1 MRVMNKVASA
11 SPQVS
16 SASLEEPLY
25 YLYNID
31 TVIAWVRHHY
41 DDIFSPEEQHLL
53 DTIQQLDTACR
64 ATLCRLIMRRG
75 EWFRDDK
82 LSYAEIGAIHAPLQ
96 TLAEHNLIHYPAACR
111 LTELITLC
119 RVAELQQLWTIHG
132 EGTAPK
138 GKDALLLQ
146 LSALDHGIPRPLNEW
161 WPNAPFKLISLRCQ
175 AIFELLKMLFFGNA
189 QQDWSEFV
197 LTELGHQRYEQV
209 DLDDQHRAF
218 ANRAELD
225 AFSTICGL
233 AEAHY
238 LNLLSPDQVLEHLP
252 DKLAQPWLEYRRQKL
267 LYSAAHAIE
276 RLGRSEEALALYR
289 CCSYREAKIRQLRLM
304 EKIRPCAV
312 VARYAGW
319 LNQRAARADWREA
332 AEKVW
337 HRSARKAGQS
347 LAKRQRYSPQLQHI
361 TLDKPNYSVE
371 RASREHFHSEEQPC
385 YYVENALL
393 PGLFAL
399 TFWEAFYAPVPGAFF
414 NPFQRRP
421 ADLYQEDFSAQ
432 RSEIIAAAWQSMQ
445 QPDYSQRLL
454 ARYRDKAGI
463 ANPFT
468 IWGLLSE
475 SLLEQALQCIPVAHL
490 SAVFERMFND
500 LRQHSSGFP
509 DLIQFDLAAGTYQLI
524 EIKGPGDR
532 LQDHQQRWLAYFEQH
547 GIPAVVCHV
556 RWRQA

>member
-16 SASLEEPLY
+16 AASLEEPLY
-25 YLYNID
+25 YLHNID

-41 DDIFSPEEQHLL
+41 EDIFSHAEQQLL
-53 DTIQQLDTACR
+53 NTIQQLGTTSR

-82 LSYAEIGAIHAPLQ
+82 LSYKEIGDINAPLQ
-96 TLAEHNLIHYPAACR
+96 QLAKKGLIHYPAACR
-111 LTELITLC
+111 LTELIALC
-119 RVAELQQLWTIHG
+119 RVAELQQLWPIQA
-132 EGTAPK
+132 EGNPPK

-146 LSALDHGIPRPLNEW
+146 LSALDDGSRHHLSHW
-161 WPNAPFKLISLRCQ
+161 WPNAPFDLISLRCQ
-175 AIFELLKMLFFGNA
+175 SIFDLLKMLFFGNA

-197 LTELGHQRYEQV
+197 LTELGHQRYEDV
-209 DLDDQHRAF
+209 TLDEQHRAF
-218 ANRAELD
+218 ANRTELD
-225 AFSTICGL
+225 AFSAISGL

-238 LNLLSPDQVLEHLP
+238 LNMLTPDQVLEHLP
-252 DKLAQPWLEYRRQKL
+252 DKLEQPWLEYRRQKL
-267 LYSAAHAIE
+267 LYRAAHAIE
-276 RLGRSEEALALYR
+276 RQGRHEEALALYR
-289 CCSYREAKIRQLRLM
+289 RCRYREAKIRQLRLM
-304 EKIRPCAV
+304 EKTLPSAL

-319 LNQRAARADWREA
+319 LKQRAVRADWREA

-337 HRSARKAGQS
+337 YRSARKAGQR

-371 RASREHFHSEEQPC
+371 RASREYFHREDQPC

-399 TFWEAFYAPVPGAFF
+399 TFWEAFYASVPGAFF

-421 ADLYQEDFSAQ
+421 ADLYQDDFAVQ
-432 RSEIIAAAWQSMQ
+432 RSDIIAAAWQSMHRA
-445 QPDYSQRLL
+445 DYSQGIL
-454 ARYRDKAGI
+454 ARYREKAGI
-463 ANPFT
+463 ANPFA
-468 IWGLLSE
+468 IWGLLNE
-475 SLLEQALQCIPVAHL
+475 NLLEQALQCIPVAHL
-490 SAVFERMFND
+490 IVVFERMFND

-532 LQDHQQRWLAYFEQH
+532 LQDHQLRWLAYFEQH
-547 GIPAVVCHV
+547 GIPAAVCHV
-556 RWRQA
+556 SWRKG